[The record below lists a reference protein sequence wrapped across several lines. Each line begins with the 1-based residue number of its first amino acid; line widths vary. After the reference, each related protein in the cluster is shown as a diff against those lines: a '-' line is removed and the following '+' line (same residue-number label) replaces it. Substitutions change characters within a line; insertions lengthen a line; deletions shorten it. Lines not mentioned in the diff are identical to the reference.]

1 MPSCQSYHCSNKSS
15 GKTRT
20 QNVSYFHF
28 PDPEKEKVRAERLLR
43 IYR

>member
-1 MPSCQSYHCSNKSS
+1 MPSCQSDGCSNKCS

-28 PDPEKEKVRAERLLR
+28 PDPKEEEV
-43 IYR
+43 